1 MDYCNTDLYTLPDG
15 GLYFGHLSQSGLP
28 EGSNGTCIWKSR
40 KMKYIGNWLD
50 GKMHGVGTM
59 YYADGKQVY
68 GVWYEGEL
76 IYEFKHHK
84 QDHTETSEP
93 DNTTSPVNNNQPV
106 NNQPPVNNKKI
117 VALLIGNNNYKSGNN
132 LSNCI
137 NDVRAIGQK
146 LESIG
151 IEVLKLENPPKSD
164 VEDVI
169 VRLCNDR
176 SKDYDHVL
184 FFYSGHGVSNQ
195 GRHYLIAIDENDSQ
209 TLPVSIETLDA
220 VFSNHFEN
228 VILISDACA
237 SIFSGDWNDQ
247 PVKGGINTLINI
259 STSLGNYASDGIPGE
274 HSPFAFGL
282 LEYLDKKMPMLDIIE
297 EANKLACAYAYKIL
311 GQEQI
316 PTLLKAPFYPKDF
329 TLF

>member
-1 MDYCNTDLYTLPDG
+1 MHKVIGLEMPDG
-15 GLYFGHLSQSGLP
+15 GIYSGEIDEHGRP
-28 EGSNGTCIWKSR
+28 NSTIGTCAWNGGVAYTGHWIA
-40 KMKYIGNWLD
+40 

-76 IYEFKHHK
+76 IYEFRHQK
-84 QDHTETSEP
+84 QDHTETLEP
-93 DNTTSPVNNNQPV
+93 DNTTPPVNNN
-106 NNQPPVNNKKI
+106 PPVNNKKI
-117 VALLIGNNNYKSGNN
+117 AALLIGNNNYKSGNN

-164 VEDVI
+164 VEDAI
-169 VRLCNDR
+169 VWLCNDR
-176 SKDYDHVL
+176 SKDYDHIL

-220 VFSNHFEN
+220 VFSSHFEN
-228 VILISDACA
+228 VILISDACT
-237 SIFSGDWNDQ
+237 SISTGDWNAQ
-247 PVKGGINTLINI
+247 PVKGGVNTLINI

-329 TLF
+329 SLF